1 MLVMIQ
7 LFTVTAD
14 KLKVCRPVNQTN
26 NPVAIIS
33 ERIKPRI
40 SAILIMVAV
49 FTMVSAATHHASA
62 ETYMGLGVGKSLRQT
77 ISGFKVGDAFKV
89 TLPDLASKSS
99 IAYGLKLGHFFK
111 AIPGFGLEF
120 NYSFSDPDMVKEKV
134 DAMIMGAPTGLFAGQ
149 TAGNLLVS
157 ADINHLSTFGVLAVW
172 RVTDKQFL
180 MNLDGIQ
187 PYLGVGLGLSILDV
201 EKFSVLNTDESSVG
215 ETSGESNSSVGLLIS
230 AGLNYTL
237 TKHTKVYGEFKYKD
251 TSFEFDKLDGANKY
265 EFDASETSFVFG
277 LSYHF

>member
-1 MLVMIQ
+1 
-7 LFTVTAD
+7 
-14 KLKVCRPVNQTN
+14 
-26 NPVAIIS
+26 
-33 ERIKPRI
+33 
-40 SAILIMVAV
+40 
-49 FTMVSAATHHASA
+49 
-62 ETYMGLGVGKSLRQT
+62 
-77 ISGFKVGDAFKV
+77 
-89 TLPDLASKSS
+89 
-99 IAYGLKLGHFFK
+99 
-111 AIPGFGLEF
+111 
-120 NYSFSDPDMVKEKV
+120 
-134 DAMIMGAPTGLFAGQ
+134 
-149 TAGNLLVS
+149 
-157 ADINHLSTFGVLAVW
+157 
-172 RVTDKQFL
+172 

-201 EKFSVLNTDESSVG
+201 EKFAVLNTDESSVG